1 MTNINSRGPSH
12 SQPVGEVQW
21 SRDVVRT
28 ERNDHPCLVYAQ
40 RPPSVPALLLV
51 ARRWH
56 GRTHFVQG
64 HRRITF
70 EAHERA
76 VMRVVQQLQQAG
88 IRAQDRVLLF
98 GVNQIEWVVAFWA
111 IQCLGAVAVLGNA
124 WWSEKELRGV
134 IENIRPSLAL
144 TDMPR
149 PAGLSDDIPHL
160 AFENLRPLV
169 DETSECPE
177 VTHASIKEDDP
188 SLIIFSSGTTG
199 AAKGVLLSHR
209 SVVANLHNLLVLT
222 GRLPSELPDS
232 HPGTVSLLS
241 VPLFHL
247 AGIQVTCNTLL
258 SGGSLVFLEG
268 RFDASEVL
276 RLIEQEK
283 VRVWGSIPTMVSRV
297 LDSQDFNHYDTSSL
311 VSVPMGG
318 ANVSRELRDKVR
330 AAFPGVRG
338 GGGTLYGL
346 TEAGGV
352 LAAGSGSEIAQR
364 PGSVGRPLPVVEVQI
379 KNPNGDGV
387 GEIFARTPTA
397 MSGYWGE
404 TSTPI
409 DAEGWIPTGDL
420 GRLDAQGYLY
430 VVGRSKDVIIR
441 GGENIACV
449 HVEQAL
455 LTHPDVIEAAV
466 VALPHPDLGE
476 EVGAALLLRP
486 SANPDIA
493 GLRAHVAQSLARFE
507 VPTRWW
513 LRRVPLPTNATGKI
527 VRRDITN
534 EWIGRGGDNIIE

>member
-1 MTNINSRGPSH
+1 
-12 SQPVGEVQW
+12 
-21 SRDVVRT
+21 
-28 ERNDHPCLVYAQ
+28 
-40 RPPSVPALLLV
+40 
-51 ARRWH
+51 
-56 GRTHFVQG
+56 
-64 HRRITF
+64 
-70 EAHERA
+70 
-76 VMRVVQQLQQAG
+76 MRVTQRLQQAG

-98 GVNQIEWVVAFWA
+98 GVNQVEWVIAFWA

-124 WWSEKELRGV
+124 WWSEKELREV
-134 IENIRPSLAL
+134 IESIRPKLAL
-144 TDMPR
+144 TNLPR
-149 PAGLSDDIPHL
+149 PGGLSDNIPHL
-160 AFENLRPLV
+160 AFENLRTLV
-169 DETSECPE
+169 DDNSEGPE
-177 VTHASIKEDDP
+177 FEHAPINEDDP

-209 SVVANLHNLLVLT
+209 SVVANLQNLLILT
-222 GRLPSELPDS
+222 GRLPSELPDT

-247 AGIQVTCNTLL
+247 AGIQVTCNALL
-258 SGGSLVFLEG
+258 SGGSLIFLEG
-268 RFDASEVL
+268 RFNAVEVL

-297 LDSQDFNHYDTSSL
+297 IDHEEFNRYDTSSL

-318 ANVSRELRDKVR
+318 ASVSRELRDKVR

-352 LAAGSGSEIAQR
+352 LAAGAGSEMERR
-364 PGSVGRPLPVVEVQI
+364 PGCVGRLLPIVEVQI
-379 KNPNGDGV
+379 KNPDVDGA
-387 GEIFARTPTA
+387 GEILVRTPTA

-409 DAEGWIPTGDL
+409 DAEGWVATGDL
-420 GRLDAQGYLY
+420 GRLDAEGYLY

-441 GGENIACV
+441 GGENIASV

-486 SANPDIA
+486 GADPDTA
-493 GLRAHVAQSLARFE
+493 GLRSHAAQSLARFE
-507 VPTRWW
+507 IPTRWW
-513 LRRVPLPTNATGKI
+513 IRRAPLPTNATGKI
-527 VRRDITN
+527 LRREITN
-534 EWIGRGGDNIIE
+534 EWMGRGGDNIIE

>member
-1 MTNINSRGPSH
+1 MTDINPSVPH
-12 SQPVGEVQW
+12 ISPPVGAVRW
-21 SRDVVRT
+21 SRNVVRT
-28 ERNDHPCLVYAQ
+28 EVSGHSCLVYAE
-40 RPPSVPALLLV
+40 RPPSVPALLLD

-76 VMRVVQQLQQAG
+76 VMRVAQRLQQAG

-98 GVNQIEWVVAFWA
+98 GVNQVEWVVAFWA
-111 IQCLGAVAVLGNA
+111 IQWLGGVAVLGNV
-124 WWSEKELRGV
+124 WWSEKELREV
-134 IENIRPSLAL
+134 IEMIHPKLVL
-144 TDMPR
+144 TDTPR
-149 PAGLSDDIPHL
+149 PGGLSDDIPL
-160 AFENLRPLV
+160 LSFANLRALV
-169 DETSECPE
+169 DDNSKCPE
-177 VTHASIKEDDP
+177 FEHAPINEDDP

-199 AAKGVLLSHR
+199 AARGVLLSHR
-209 SVVANLHNLLVLT
+209 SVVANLQNLLVLT
-222 GRLPSELPDS
+222 GRLPSELPNS

-247 AGIQVTCNTLL
+247 AGLQVTCSTLL
-258 SGGSLVFLEG
+258 SGGTLVFFEG
-268 RFDASEVL
+268 RFEAAEVL

-297 LDSQDFNHYDTSSL
+297 IDHEDFNRYDTSSL

-318 ANVSRELRDKVR
+318 ASVSRELRDKVR
-330 AAFPGVRG
+330 AAFPGVHG

-364 PGSVGRPLPVVEVQI
+364 PGCVGRPLPVVEVQI
-379 KNPNGDGV
+379 KNADVDGI
-387 GEIFARTPTA
+387 GEILARTPTA

-404 TSTPI
+404 TSTAI
-409 DAEGWIPTGDL
+409 DAEGWISTGDL
-420 GRLDAQGYLY
+420 GRLDAEGYLY
-430 VVGRSKDVIIR
+430 VVGRSKDIIIR
-441 GGENIACV
+441 GGENIASV

-455 LTHPDVIEAAV
+455 LSHPDVIEAAV

-486 SANPDIA
+486 GTDPDIA
-493 GLRAHVAQSLARFE
+493 GLRSHAAQSLARFE

-513 LRRVPLPTNATGKI
+513 IRRASLPTNATGKI
-527 VRRDITN
+527 LRREITN
-534 EWIGRGGDNIIE
+534 EWMGRGGDNIIE